1 MTYQFNRIIILKLL
15 GTLCR
20 VLEIQMS
27 ITKKPDGWVV
37 YDDAG
42 RHLFDTEEEA
52 KKWLAGTPEKKE
64 EPKVE
69 KEEK

>member
-1 MTYQFNRIIILKLL
+1 
-15 GTLCR
+15 
-20 VLEIQMS
+20 MS

-69 KEEK
+69 EEQE